1 MVDIID
7 WSRGP
12 CNEDNQIKFKTS
24 IIKPILF
31 AYSDVYIL
39 VSGTITIDGEGDND
53 ATKLLDKRHK
63 GVIFKNCTPLLWV

>member
-24 IIKPILF
+24 IIKLILF

-39 VSGTITIDGEGDND
+39 ASGTITIDGEGDND
-53 ATKLLDKRHK
+53 AAQLLDKRHK
-63 GVIFKNCTPLLWV
+63 GVILKNCTPLLCV